1 MTDTRKQILDL
12 MTNNG
17 KSAPEMTHSVKV
29 LGNGSM
35 QKGLTYIGEYFK
47 EEIELAASKGVT
59 KGRIQGGVIG
69 ALIGASLGGLAY
81 LVVRNKKKAELHEE
95 AGNKI
100 LKTMESSID
109 IKEPIVQTD
118 KIVTADYENH
128 KDK

>member
-12 MTNNG
+12 MTSNG

-47 EEIELAASKGVT
+47 KEIELASSRGIT
-59 KGRIQGGVIG
+59 KGRIQGGIAG
-69 ALIGASLGGLAY
+69 TIIGASLGGLAY

-100 LKTMESSID
+100 LKTLESSIGVN
-109 IKEPIVQTD
+109 EPQTEE
-118 KIVTADYENH
+118 IITADNDTPENI
-128 KDK
+128 